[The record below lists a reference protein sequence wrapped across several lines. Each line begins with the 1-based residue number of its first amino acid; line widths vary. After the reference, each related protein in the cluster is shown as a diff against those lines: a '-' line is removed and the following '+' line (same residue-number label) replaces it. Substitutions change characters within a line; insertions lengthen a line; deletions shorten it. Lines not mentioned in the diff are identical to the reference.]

1 MSPIRDRWTD
11 KQWKI
16 VLLSLKT
23 MEIEFR
29 NCDVIARVEVSE
41 RVRYFYLGNVLGF
54 EKVIDI
60 KEHFDGHAELKEVV
74 DNPLDPVGGLHLV
87 GGERPLFLAP
97 RGRAALEDH
106 LLNDPG

>member
-29 NCDVIARVEVSE
+29 NCDVIARLEVSE

-60 KEHFDGHAELKEVV
+60 KEHFDGHAELKEIV

-87 GGERPLFLAP
+87 GREGTLLLA
-97 RGRAALEDH
+97 
-106 LLNDPG
+106 

>member
-29 NCDVIARVEVSE
+29 NCDVIARLEVSE

-54 EKVIDI
+54 EKIVDI
-60 KEHFDGHAELKEVV
+60 E
-74 DNPLDPVGGLHLV
+74 
-87 GGERPLFLAP
+87 
-97 RGRAALEDH
+97 
-106 LLNDPG
+106 